1 MTSPLLA
8 EFMAAKDVVYSQVLQ
23 TFSERK
29 MSFSGHA
36 TTKVT
41 HRLARL
47 SLFRDNSVT
56 SFEEPLDVII
66 NLLFEDSN

>member
-8 EFMAAKDVVYSQVLQ
+8 EFMAAKDVMFFTEHQIYSQVLQ

-36 TTKVT
+36 TNKVA

-56 SFEEPLDVII
+56 SFE
-66 NLLFEDSN
+66 NHFM